1 MRVAAWLRW
10 SRRAWGT
17 RGPEFKSRRPD
28 YKTRWRRRV
37 FVACPRGTCDHRTMQ
52 VGPFLAVA
60 AIVVI
65 TPGVDMA
72 LVTRN
77 ALMYGR
83 RSAVVTAL
91 GINAGILF
99 WVMAAALGLA
109 AVVSTSATAFA
120 AIKLAGAAYLVY
132 LGIQAL
138 RSARTDRPE
147 QRVSRLP
154 ARLRPVGWPSAKG
167 SSPTFSTRRSR
178 SSLRVFY
185 LSSSA
190 RTARPATCFCSDC
203 CSTRWALAGS
213 SATRPP
219 WHADGTFSVGRASS
233 ARSIESAG
241 SYWSGSARGSLS
253 KIASNAK
260 IGGSRRPS

>member
-1 MRVAAWLRW
+1 
-10 SRRAWGT
+10 
-17 RGPEFKSRRPD
+17 
-28 YKTRWRRRV
+28 
-37 FVACPRGTCDHRTMQ
+37 MQ
-52 VGPFLAVA
+52 LGPFLAVA
-60 AIVVI
+60 AIVII
-65 TPGVDMA
+65 TPGVDVA

-83 RSAVVTAL
+83 SAAVMTAF
-91 GINAGILF
+91 GINVGILF

-132 LGIQAL
+132 LGLQAL

-147 QRVSRLP
+147 SQPIPRSAPSSRL
-154 ARLRPVGWPSAKG
+154 AFRKG
-167 SSPTFSTRRSR
+167 SSATFSTLRSR
-178 SSLRVFY
+178 SSLRVSH

-219 WHADGTFSVGRASS
+219 WHADGTFSFDRASS

-241 SYWSGSARGSLS
+241 SYWSGSAPGSRS

-260 IGGSRRPS
+260 VGGSRRPS